1 MEGAKEQTALQVAL
15 PPGVQQHLEVSQ
27 EKPDPVATSLGAGK
41 GDDLVWL
48 QSPLSIRVT
57 SE

>member
-15 PPGVQQHLEVSQ
+15 PPGMQQHLEGSQ
-27 EKPDPVATSLGAGK
+27 KKPDPVATSLGTGK

-57 SE
+57 

>member
-15 PPGVQQHLEVSQ
+15 PLGVQQHLEVSQ

-48 QSPLSIRVT
+48 QSPLSI
-57 SE
+57 